1 MLSFGKYKNHDV
13 SDIYLRDRSYLEWL
27 VRQPWFKTKNKGI
40 YETIVTKLSE
50 VTDPEPN
57 DDAFVIYTDGACKHN
72 GSKKQG
78 VVKAG
83 YGIHFSLRNIVKI
96 PDVSERLVNGQLT
109 NNVAELVAIKV
120 ALQRC
125 IEYDVTGNIVLYTD
139 SGYAIKCITE
149 WYPQWV
155 AKNTLDNKKNIEIIR
170 DIMSLLTK
178 TKVTFRHIRAHT
190 GLLDEHSLGNA
201 KADEL
206 ANDSLK

>member
-1 MLSFGKYKNHDV
+1 MLSFGKYKNHSV

-27 VRQPWFKTKNKGI
+27 VRQPWFKTKNKGL
-40 YETIVTKLSE
+40 YETIVTKLST
-50 VTDPEPN
+50 VTIPEPH
-57 DDAFVIYTDGACKHN
+57 DAFVIYTDGACKNN
-72 GSKKQG
+72 GSVIQG
-78 VVKAG
+78 SVKAG
-83 YGIHFSLRNIVKI
+83 YGIHFSERNTPKI
-96 PDVSERLVNGQLT
+96 PDVSERLVNETLT
-109 NNVAELVAIKV
+109 NNIAELVAIKV

-125 IEYDVTGNIVLYTD
+125 IEYGVTDNIVLYTD
-139 SGYAIKCITE
+139 SDYALKCITL

-170 DIMSLLTK
+170 DIMGLLAK

>member
-1 MLSFGKYKNHDV
+1 MLSFGKYKNHSV

-40 YETIVTKLSE
+40 YETIVTKLST
-50 VTDPEPN
+50 VTEPH
-57 DDAFVIYTDGACKHN
+57 DAFVIYTDGACKNN
-72 GSKKQG
+72 GSVIQG
-78 VVKAG
+78 SVKAG
-83 YGIHFSLRNIVKI
+83 YGIHFSERNTPKI
-96 PDVSERLVNGQLT
+96 PDVSERLVSGTLT

-125 IEYDVTGNIVLYTD
+125 IEYDITDNIVLYTD
-139 SGYAIKCITE
+139 SDYALKCITV

-170 DIMSLLTK
+170 DIMGLLTK
-178 TKVTFRHIRAHT
+178 KKVTFRHIRAHT

>member
-40 YETIVTKLSE
+40 YETVVTKLSE

-96 PDVSERLVNGQLT
+96 PDVSERLVKGTLT

-125 IEYDVTGNIVLYTD
+125 IEYDITDKIVVYTD

-155 AKNTLDNKKNIEIIR
+155 AKNTLNDKKNVGLIQ
-170 DIMSLLTK
+170 DIVGFMENI
-178 TKVTFRHIRAHT
+178 KVKFHHIRAHT

>member
-27 VRQPWFKTKNKGI
+27 VRQPWFKTKNKQL
-40 YETIVTKLSE
+40 YDKVVAKLST

-72 GSKKQG
+72 GSNKQG

-83 YGIHFSLRNIVKI
+83 YGIHFSVRNIVKI
-96 PDVSERLVNGQLT
+96 PDVSERLVKGQLT

-125 IEYDVTGNIVLYTD
+125 IEYDITGNIVLYTD

-155 AKNTLDNKKNIEIIR
+155 AKNTLDNKKNIGIIQ

-178 TKVTFRHIRAHT
+178 TKVSFHHIRAHT